1 MSGRSISGWRAW
13 TQGLGVLA
21 HSPIYVLALAAF
33 IGLWCFAGYEW
44 LWLPESSGL
53 VLALALVWI
62 LALASLAVAAVSGTV
77 SNVSAV
83 ASGANKHLSLK
94 RILSLERIGRTTL
107 VALAVLAGVFV
118 LDAVFGWINDH
129 AVFIASF
136 LTFHFQHPVSTI
148 LIGKILWVIEAIIWI
163 TFASV
168 LMNWLLLFSS
178 PRPSAPTQN
187 ATRPPRLIGVM
198 TFVTSISST
207 GVFGGLAWLL
217 ATWHPI
223 VKPGGWDYA
232 QLAIRNGAALLL
244 LTIGWLFWALTLARV
259 TISPLTEPASSPP
272 RS

>member
-129 AVFIASF
+129 AVSIASF
-136 LTFHFQHPVSTI
+136 LTFHFQHPVSYI
-148 LIGKILWVIEAIIWI
+148 VIGRILWVIEAIIWI

-168 LMNWLLLFSS
+168 FMNWLLLFSS
-178 PRPSAPTQN
+178 PRPSAPAQN
-187 ATRPPRLIGVM
+187 ATRPARLLGVM
-198 TFVTSISST
+198 TFVTGILSA
-207 GVFGGLAWLL
+207 GVFGGFAWLL
-217 ATWHPI
+217 ATWHPM

-244 LTIGWLFWALTLARV
+244 LTIGWLFWALTLARF

>member
-1 MSGRSISGWRAW
+1 MSSRSNSGWRAW
-13 TQGLGVLA
+13 TQGLSVLA
-21 HSPIYVLALAAF
+21 HSPFFVLAFAAF

-44 LWLPESSGL
+44 LWLTESSGL

-62 LALASLAVAAVSGTV
+62 LALAALAVAALSGTV

-83 ASGANKHLSLK
+83 ASGANNHLSLR

-107 VALAVLAGVFV
+107 VALAVLAGVSV

-129 AVFIASF
+129 AVATASF

-148 LIGKILWVIEAIIWI
+148 LIGKILWVTEAIIWI

-168 LMNWLLLFSS
+168 FMNWLLLYSS

-187 ATRPPRLIGVM
+187 AIRPARLLSVM
-198 TFVTSISST
+198 TIVTGILSA
-207 GVFGGLAWLL
+207 GVFGGLARLL

-244 LTIGWLFWALTLARV
+244 LTMGWLFWALTLARV
-259 TISPLTEPASSPP
+259 TISPLTEPATSPP